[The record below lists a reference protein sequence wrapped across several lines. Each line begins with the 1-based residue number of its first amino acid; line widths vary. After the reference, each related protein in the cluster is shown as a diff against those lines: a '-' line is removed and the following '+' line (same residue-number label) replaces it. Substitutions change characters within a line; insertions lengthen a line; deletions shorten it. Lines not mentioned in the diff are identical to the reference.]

1 METQVGIRVWY
12 ARKRAKT
19 IQRGGLAHSK
29 KLPLIISQVAETNS
43 PAPCSDGRRMAG
55 PPQASGASATRGLG
69 RGDRQGEGAT
79 ADESRRLSLQ
89 LVSGRVLR
97 EGGEDGTLETFTVPC
112 Y

>member
-1 METQVGIRVWY
+1 METQVGIRVCY
-12 ARKRAKT
+12 ARKRTKT

-79 ADESRRLSLQ
+79 ADESRRLSLSPEPA
-89 LVSGRVLR
+89 VSD
-97 EGGEDGTLETFTVPC
+97 EGGHWGALATHEELT
-112 Y
+112 